1 MIKRKLCMLL
11 ITYKQI
17 GDSSLTSRMNRFI
30 LIMAQSRDTIERKD
44 LCVLVVPRNHSFRKP
59 SLNLRES
66 YSSRD
71 ARKRRILS
79 HIGIVRTWA
88 ENGQA
93 GNNGD
98 SERRTF
104 ARNFAMQLPV
114 ANDLPEFSPSFL
126 IRYSSRCFKIQRTV
140 RKDRL
145 SIRQNI
151 SLLFSLHESAAKI
164 REIARKFYIDVSFI
178 CLHINAQEY
187 IFSSVL

>member
-1 MIKRKLCMLL
+1 
-11 ITYKQI
+11 
-17 GDSSLTSRMNRFI
+17 
-30 LIMAQSRDTIERKD
+30 MAQSRDTIERKD
-44 LCVLVVPRNHSFRKP
+44 LCALVVPRNHSFRSHKP

-79 HIGIVRTWA
+79 HIGIVLVLEPKTDR
-88 ENGQA
+88 QA
-93 GNNGD
+93 ITLILNRARV
-98 SERRTF
+98 ERRTF

-126 IRYSSRCFKIQRTV
+126 IRYSSRRFKIQRTV

-151 SLLFSLHESAAKI
+151 SLLFSLHESVAKI
-164 REIARKFYIDVSFI
+164 REVNFT
-178 CLHINAQEY
+178 
-187 IFSSVL
+187 